1 MREMSDIMRDI
12 NVCKDSNATV
22 VLSASELISVFKSVL
37 ISYTGID
44 LDELGVYTIIKYSNN
59 RLHITL
65 DTELLRETNPYS
77 YIDMIQNIKKVFSPY
92 IFTVNTAI
100 DVNIL
105 INELFSGYDLYRINE
120 DMTIEIYY

>member
-1 MREMSDIMRDI
+1 MREMSDILRDI

>member
-1 MREMSDIMRDI
+1 MRDI

-37 ISYTGID
+37 ISYTDID
-44 LDELGVYTIIKYSNN
+44 LDELGVYTLIKYSNN

-65 DTELLRETNPYS
+65 DTELLRETNPCS
-77 YIDMIQNIKKVFSPY
+77 YIDMVQNIKKVFSPY

-105 INELFSGYDLYRINE
+105 INELFSGYELYRINE